1 MAAAQGGGGQTGS
14 LDFQHGHVIGG
25 VLAHELGLIFRAVV
39 GGDGKRIRVL
49 YHMAVGDDVAVLG
62 ENEAGAG
69 RSTGGSAVDAVGGH
83 GACDGNH
90 VVYTG
95 GVELGG
101 GHGTAV
107 RGHGVGLA
115 GAGGRVNLL
124 LQNAQLFA
132 QCLISGF
139 PAAVDGSGGNAAAGG
154 YQNDY
159 QHRCQ
164 HRVPDGSGMSLG
176 LMGLPGRTLMGSV
189 AVVIVGHFVGRVGVG
204 GRAPCLTCIGTAG
217 FGRLGALGFRSVG
230 GFRRGGLVFKF
241 VGFVAFKGFHI
252 LVPPCFLFALI
263 IGVTY

>member
-1 MAAAQGGGGQTGS
+1 M
-14 LDFQHGHVIGG
+14 
-25 VLAHELGLIFRAVV
+25 
-39 GGDGKRIRVL
+39 GGDGERIRVL

-69 RSTGGSAVDAVGGH
+69 GSAGGSAVDAVGGH
-83 GACDGNH
+83 GAGDGHH
-90 VVYTG
+90 VVHAG

-124 LQNAQLFA
+124 LQNVQLLA

-139 PAAVDGSGGNAAAGG
+139 PAAVDGNGGNAAAGG
-154 YQNDY
+154 YQDDY

-164 HRVPDGSGMSLG
+164 HRVPNGSVMGLG
-176 LMGLPGRTLMGSV
+176 LMGLPGRTLVGNV
-189 AVVIVGHFVGRVGVG
+189 AVVIVGHFVGRVGIG
-204 GRAPCLTCIGTAG
+204 GRASCLGGVGAAG
-217 FGRLGALGFRSVG
+217 FGLLCIRRALNTLGFRSVG

-241 VGFVAFKGFHI
+241 VVFKGFHI
-252 LVPPCFLFALI
+252 LVPPCFYLPSS
-263 IGVTY
+263 